1 MKKTK
6 TIVAIMTLVLT
17 ITVPAAAMA
26 QPKAVAQDTTAP
38 QEITASVM
46 EVPTLASISFKNATI
61 NQPFD
66 SYRTQYTVTLDNPEM
81 TPTLNEYKINGDAN
95 IFVTYNTDDTKH
107 QTGIIATLEYY
118 GGTTVYTFDYANAE
132 HYSINSENRLADVD
146 CYLGEGYPAI
156 NDKDTDYKLF
166 IPSDMDSIR
175 LTAVTKDI
183 NAYCDAP
190 DEIALSSDQEP
201 TIMLTVTASDSGT
214 RTYKFKVKRLKQN
227 CQQVEAEINQPGFKS
242 LVEGRLYYQQPIFF
256 IAIISV
262 MAGIILLTLM
272 VLLAKRLTVKP
283 DDEEEP
289 IFFHRE

>member
-1 MKKTK
+1 MKKT
-6 TIVAIMTLVLT
+6 TRIVAIITLVLA
-17 ITVPAAAMA
+17 ILVPATAMA
-26 QPKAVAQDTTAP
+26 QPKAVTEDTTVTP
-38 QEITASVM
+38 EITTSIM

-95 IFVTYNTDDTKH
+95 IFVTYITDDTKH

-132 HYSINSENRLADVD
+132 RYSINSENRLADVD
-146 CYLGEGYPAI
+146 CYLGEVYPAI

-166 IPSDMDSIR
+166 IPSDMSSIR
-175 LTAVTKDI
+175 MTAVTKDI

-201 TIMLTVTASDSGT
+201 TIMLTVTASDSST
-214 RTYKFKVKRLKQN
+214 RTYKFKVKRLKEN
-227 CQQVEAEINQPGFKS
+227 CQQIEAEMSQPGFKS
-242 LVEGRLYYQQPIFF
+242 LVEGKLYYQQPIFL

-262 MAGIILLTLM
+262 LAGIILLTLM
-272 VLLAKRLTVKP
+272 VLLAKRLTVKTA
-283 DDEEEP
+283 DEEEP
-289 IFFHRE
+289 QFFDQE